1 MFEFIVL
8 YPEVILIA
16 SQLFLLV
23 FFVAKSLFADLDTIE
38 QEEVR
43 HIQEIN
49 SRYTEDRLLLQ
60 RLSRQNWQK

>member
-1 MFEFIVL
+1 MLEFIVS
-8 YPEVILIA
+8 YPEAILVL

-23 FFVAKSLFADLDTIE
+23 FFVAKADSDAIE
-38 QEEVR
+38 QEDAR

-49 SRYTEDRLLLQ
+49 SRYTEARLLLQ